1 MDKLKI
7 RFNFVHIDFDKAI
20 TWFICLYFS
29 NGLVRLAARRV
40 LAVARLQSSYILFA
54 NLIIYMPLILVLV
67 LMISKR
73 KIDKSLWSF
82 LLVLCATVFF
92 FASFSGRHMV
102 HGRMCSGRTAELF
115 LAFWL

>member
-7 RFNFVHIDFDKAI
+7 RFNFVYIDFDKAI

-73 KIDKSLWSF
+73 KIDKSLIFHCDYAEEKTIPKISLNTQF
-82 LLVLCATVFF
+82 Q
-92 FASFSGRHMV
+92 HMY
-102 HGRMCSGRTAELF
+102 SN
-115 LAFWL
+115 FWA